1 MFEKNLQIGY
11 LLDFYGGILPQRKRE
26 ITELY
31 YNDDLSLSEVAEQFG
46 ITRQAVRETV
56 KKVAEELFFY
66 EERLGLLQKFRE
78 AQAHTDTAL
87 SLCKQLSE
95 GQDKDCT
102 VDKLISEINSI
113 SAIVSADA
121 R

>member
-26 ITELY
+26 IMELY

-56 KKVAEELFFY
+56 KKTEEELLFY
-66 EERLGLLQKFRE
+66 EERLGLLSRFQE
-78 AQAHTDTAL
+78 AQKHTESAL
-87 SLCKQLSE
+87 ELCDRL
-95 GQDKDCT
+95 QDAEHLDDIT
-102 VDKLISEINSI
+102 RLVDEINSI
-113 SAIVSADA
+113 STAVSAQT